1 MLYSLVVYGEW
12 SVSIA
17 FATIP
22 FVVLCHG
29 VSRLD
34 TACVALLECIDLVA
48 IVPLLLQF

>member
-1 MLYSLVVYGEW
+1 MG
-12 SVSIA
+12 

-34 TACVALLECIDLVA
+34 TACVALLECIDLLVA